1 MFVEK
6 LKGPEPAISCEFFPP
21 KTDAGWETLART
33 MRDLRDEK
41 LDFVSVTYGAGGSVR
56 HLTAD
61 LVERMVGEY
70 GLPAM
75 AHLTCVENDADAL
88 RAQLDRY
95 ARIPVAAVMALRGDP
110 PAGQGSFVPCPGGFA
125 HASELI
131 SLVRSLHPS
140 LRIGCAAYPAGHPE
154 SPALAADVRVLKLK
168 QDLGADFAVTQL
180 FFRND
185 EYFRFVELARA
196 EGVTIPIV
204 PGVMP
209 VSSARQLRR
218 SVGLGRIGVPDELAA
233 LMDREDDVSEE
244 GYAFTLAQCR
254 DLLERGVP
262 GLHFYTLNH
271 SDATRRLIRALR
283 ESGDL
288 PA

>member
-88 RAQLDRY
+88 NGGMRRGIGHADGQARRSSNMLVQSAQQR
-95 ARIPVAAVMALRGDP
+95 
-110 PAGQGSFVPCPGGFA
+110 
-125 HASELI
+125 
-131 SLVRSLHPS
+131 
-140 LRIGCAAYPAGHPE
+140 
-154 SPALAADVRVLKLK
+154 
-168 QDLGADFAVTQL
+168 T
-180 FFRND
+180 
-185 EYFRFVELARA
+185 
-196 EGVTIPIV
+196 T
-204 PGVMP
+204 
-209 VSSARQLRR
+209 ARQ
-218 SVGLGRIGVPDELAA
+218 D
-233 LMDREDDVSEE
+233 
-244 GYAFTLAQCR
+244 
-254 DLLERGVP
+254 
-262 GLHFYTLNH
+262 
-271 SDATRRLIRALR
+271 
-283 ESGDL
+283 
-288 PA
+288 

>member
-1 MFVEK
+1 M
-6 LKGPEPAISCEFFPP
+6 
-21 KTDAGWETLART
+21 
-33 MRDLRDEK
+33 
-41 LDFVSVTYGAGGSVR
+41 
-56 HLTAD
+56 
-61 LVERMVGEY
+61 
-70 GLPAM
+70 
-75 AHLTCVENDADAL
+75 
-88 RAQLDRY
+88 
-95 ARIPVAAVMALRGDP
+95 
-110 PAGQGSFVPCPGGFA
+110 
-125 HASELI
+125 
-131 SLVRSLHPS
+131 
-140 LRIGCAAYPAGHPE
+140 
-154 SPALAADVRVLKLK
+154 
-168 QDLGADFAVTQL
+168 
-180 FFRND
+180 
-185 EYFRFVELARA
+185 ELARA

-218 SVGLGRIGVPDELAA
+218 SVGLGRIGVPDELVA